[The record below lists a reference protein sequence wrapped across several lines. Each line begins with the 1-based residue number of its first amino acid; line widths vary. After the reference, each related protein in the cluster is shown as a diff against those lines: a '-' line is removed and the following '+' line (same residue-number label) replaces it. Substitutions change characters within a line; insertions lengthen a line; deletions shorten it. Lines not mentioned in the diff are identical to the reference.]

1 MLVDVMGQERLEGPN
16 QGGERSAGRP
26 RGASRTDL
34 FFAMMEASEL
44 EELRLEISELREII
58 EGLRAII
65 MKIMT
70 HPQGKHV
77 LWSVF
82 KDLKI
87 DRRTARKLLEDGLA
101 VEGAPK
107 EVMDSERTA

>member
-1 MLVDVMGQERLEGPN
+1 MGQEGSDELQQASGRSVGRI
-16 QGGERSAGRP
+16 GGLSK
-26 RGASRTDL
+26 TDL

-44 EELRLEISELREII
+44 EELRLEIGELREII

-65 MKIMT
+65 MRIMA

-87 DRRTARKLLEDGLA
+87 DRRTARRLLEDRLIRSEALSSEAMGS
-101 VEGAPK
+101 EAPSK
-107 EVMDSERTA
+107 DDR